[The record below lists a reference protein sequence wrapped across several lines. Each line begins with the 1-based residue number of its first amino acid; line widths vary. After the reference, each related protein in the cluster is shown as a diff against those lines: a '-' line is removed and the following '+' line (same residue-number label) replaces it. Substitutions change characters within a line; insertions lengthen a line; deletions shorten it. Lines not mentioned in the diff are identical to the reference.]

1 MTRTWAAYLIAIN
14 IIGFFAMGMDK
25 WKARTNRWR
34 IPEKT
39 LFTISIV
46 GGSIG
51 TLAGMYVFH
60 HKTKHWYFK
69 VGMPLI
75 LALQCV
81 CIILYN
87 FMLH

>member
-1 MTRTWAAYLIAIN
+1 MSKMWMGYVIAMN
-14 IIGFFAMGMDK
+14 IIGFFVMGMDK

-39 LFTISIV
+39 LFAVSIL

-51 TLAGMYVFH
+51 TLVGMHVFH
-60 HKTKHWYFK
+60 HKTKHWYFR

-75 LALQCV
+75 LILQCAGV
-81 CIILYN
+81 FVYK
-87 FMLH
+87 FMG

>member
-1 MTRTWAAYLIAIN
+1 MSKLWTGYVVAIN
-14 IIGFFAMGMDK
+14 IIGFFVMGMDK

-39 LFTISIV
+39 LFAVSIL

-51 TLAGMYVFH
+51 TLVGMHVFH
-60 HKTKHWYFK
+60 HKTKHWYFR

-75 LALQCV
+75 LILQCMGILV
-81 CIILYN
+81 CK
-87 FMLH
+87 FRG

>member
-1 MTRTWAAYLIAIN
+1 MSKLWTGYVIAIN
-14 IIGFFAMGMDK
+14 IIGFFVMGMDK

-39 LFTISIV
+39 LFAVSIL

-51 TLAGMYVFH
+51 TLVGMHVFH
-60 HKTKHWYFK
+60 HKTKHWYFR

-75 LALQCV
+75 LILQCAG
-81 CIILYN
+81 ILAYK
-87 FMLH
+87 FMG